1 MKCTNAGTGC
11 NLSIARH
18 FHLAPYLLSNQ
29 TSNSSS
35 PFHDINVPCRC
46 SIRFP
51 STSIRL
57 FFQSLIEDHE
67 LLDRVDLPSPSS
79 LGFGTGQGAGGSDD
93 SMDIDRLVVG
103 WLVLVV
109 GCVVAGLP
117 ATYTNAPVCS
127 TVACIDQLLKLI

>member
-1 MKCTNAGTGC
+1 MWRYN
-11 NLSIARH
+11 
-18 FHLAPYLLSNQ
+18 FV
-29 TSNSSS
+29 
-35 PFHDINVPCRC
+35 FRC

-93 SMDIDRLVVG
+93 SMDIDRL
-103 WLVLVV
+103 WDILHRSLSN
-109 GCVVAGLP
+109 LP
-117 ATYTNAPVCS
+117 RPSPSMA
-127 TVACIDQLLKLI
+127 